1 MRKVPGVLITL
12 EDHEHA
18 VTHAE
23 TQLLIRAREPIASH
37 YHARQAQLRELE
49 VGVAKV
55 RDAWA
60 KYQSFIN
67 NN

>member
-1 MRKVPGVLITL
+1 M

-23 TQLLIRAREPIASH
+23 DQLVIRAREPIAKH

-49 VGVAKV
+49 AGVAKV

-60 KYQSFIN
+60 KYQAFKNKS
-67 NN
+67 